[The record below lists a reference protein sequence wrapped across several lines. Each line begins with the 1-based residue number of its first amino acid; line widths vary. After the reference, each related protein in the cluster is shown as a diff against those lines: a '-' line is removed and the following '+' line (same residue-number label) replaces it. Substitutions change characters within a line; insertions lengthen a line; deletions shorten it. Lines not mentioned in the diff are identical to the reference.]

1 MYWCACPG
9 SNHTVESFLRHHYVR
24 SKGRYHT
31 INIQGLPP
39 TELGFFFLNVEDLNF
54 LALMTSSVYLIERIC
69 VAFSVLRA
77 AGERRI
83 SFLLLFVSLFDLLFH
98 LS

>member
-1 MYWCACPG
+1 MLGQRVDTIPLIYK
-9 SNHTVESFLRHHYVR
+9 VFLLQ
-24 SKGRYHT
+24 
-31 INIQGLPP
+31 NLD
-39 TELGFFFLNVEDLNF
+39 FFFLNVEDLNF